1 MLVLH
6 PASGYISLIM
16 QLQTPFM
23 KSFIPPV
30 FSAVL
35 LALLLSAC
43 GPSVY
48 YVRPPD
54 WKDAFKRDS
63 AIASYREVLRDVT
76 VFVDPGHGG
85 EDRDGIGPGE
95 DVVEAD
101 VNLRVALTLRDYLKK
116 AGANVMLSRE
126 TDKTV
131 PLEARAEQANAN
143 NADIFVSIHHN
154 AAGNPY
160 TNYTATFY
168 HSRPGEMGYAPSS
181 RDLAKYIQRDLAYV
195 MGNPG
200 PLASFDGTM
209 SDYLLYPGKGF
220 SVLRNTTMTAALVE
234 CGFFTSA
241 YEEQRLKLPEFN
253 DIQAWG
259 IFRGIGKY
267 FEAGIPRLAYT
278 SPRVFRENTP
288 KIEIQVRD
296 RADIIDESILVYID
310 GSEQGFTFNRK
321 TGKITVSPFAELSQ
335 GYHHLTA
342 QVRNSNG
349 NSSAP
354 FELYFAVGNPPV
366 QLRSTADPAIV
377 PPDRSAFSMVTVLAL
392 DSTGSSVPD
401 GLPIRFRTSSG
412 IDTMLTLEN
421 GMARVNVYPGRA
433 ERVTFEATNGPV
445 KTEGLITTS
454 TDAKYTRGIVM
465 STDGKAVAGATVELP
480 GGGVV
485 RSNDEGVYIV
495 AGKDTENMRV
505 VISATGYFGRE
516 EQLSGRP
523 IQDPVLLSPVA
534 HGALRGKTVILDIPD
549 ATENMQDR
557 VDAMSLRHLRQLLT
571 ASGARVIV
579 PVTDGKQTLEDVLAL
594 YPEAPVFQFGVS
606 GSDRVITLRANAR
619 SDSRNFGVRM
629 QRIFP
634 QFTGIGL
641 NRFVLR
647 IPWREDLKNR
657 QQISVTLPVPSNR
670 TYAQQLAPLFSWN
683 IAWAMYASILA
694 DEGYGTEGTKM
705 VEVTVHDAAGKPAS
719 FVRVQLNH
727 ALTAMTDNEG
737 VCRFIGVS
745 VEEDEVRVIDDG
757 DYVVKGVRTEI
768 MR

>member
-1 MLVLH
+1 MPLRPLF
-6 PASGYISLIM
+6 A
-16 QLQTPFM
+16 
-23 KSFIPPV
+23 
-30 FSAVL
+30 
-35 LALLLSAC
+35 ALLVMLTVTAC
-43 GPSVY
+43 GPTVY

-54 WKDAFKRDS
+54 WQDAFKRDS
-63 AIASYREVLRDVT
+63 AIAAYREALKDVT
-76 VFVDPGHGG
+76 IFLDPGHGG
-85 EDRDGIGPGE
+85 EDRDGIGPAE

-101 VNLRVALTLRDYLKK
+101 VNLRVALSLRDYLKQ

-154 AAGNPY
+154 AASNRY
-160 TNYTATFY
+160 TNYTSTFY
-168 HSRPGEMGYAPSS
+168 HSRSGDMGYAPSS
-181 RDLAKYIQRDLAYV
+181 HDLARYIQRDLSYV

-220 SVLRNTTMTAALVE
+220 SVLRNTAMTAVLVE
-234 CGFFTSA
+234 CGFFSSA
-241 YEEQRLKLPEFN
+241 YEEQRLKRQEFN
-253 DIQAWG
+253 DIEAWG
-259 IFRGIGKY
+259 MFRGIGKY
-267 FEAGIPRLAYT
+267 FQAGIPRLVYV
-278 SPRVFRENTP
+278 SPRVFKERTP
-288 KIEIQVRD
+288 RIEIDVSD
-296 RADIIDESILVYID
+296 RSDIEDESILVYID
-310 GSEQGFTFNRK
+310 GKEQGFTFNRK
-321 TGKITVSPFAELSQ
+321 TGRISFSPFAELSQ

-366 QLRSTADPAIV
+366 KLRSSAEPAIL
-377 PPDRSAFSMVTVLAL
+377 PPDRSVFSMVTILAL

-401 GLPIRFRTSSG
+401 GLPIRFRSSHG
-412 IDTMLTLEN
+412 LDPMLPLEP
-421 GMARVNVYPGRA
+421 GLARVNLYPGRA

-445 KTEGLITTS
+445 RTEGLLTTS
-454 TDAKYTRGIVM
+454 NEAKYTRGIVM
-465 STDGKAVAGATVELP
+465 STDGKALAGATVELP

-485 RSNDEGVYIV
+485 QSNEDGQYII
-495 AGKDTENMRV
+495 AGKDTDGMRV
-505 VISATGYFGRE
+505 VISAPGYFGRE
-516 EQLSGRP
+516 EALGGRP

-534 HGALRGKTVILDIPD
+534 HGALRGSTMILDLIGEAD
-549 ATENMQDR
+549 AAQER
-557 VDAMSLRHLRQLLT
+557 VDYQSLRHLQQLLA
-571 ASGARVIV
+571 ASGVRVIV
-579 PVTDGKQTLEDVLAL
+579 PAGDEKLTLKDALAL
-594 YPEAPVFQFGVS
+594 YPDAPVFQFGLDA
-606 GSDRVITLRANAR
+606 GARVITLRANAQTE
-619 SDSRNFGVRM
+619 SRNFGVRM

-647 IPWREDLKNR
+647 IPWRDELK
-657 QQISVTLPVPSNR
+657 QGMQISVTLPEPSGR

-694 DEGYGTEGTKM
+694 DAGYGTEGSKL
-705 VEVTVHDAAGKPAS
+705 VEVTVHDAAGKPAP

-727 ALTAMTDNEG
+727 ALVSMTDNEG
-737 VCRFIGVS
+737 RCRFVGVS
-745 VEEDEVRVIDDG
+745 VEEDEVRVIDEG
-757 DYVVKGVRTEI
+757 EYRIKGVRTEI

>member
-1 MLVLH
+1 
-6 PASGYISLIM
+6 
-16 QLQTPFM
+16 M
-23 KSFIPPV
+23 KSIITPV
-30 FSAVL
+30 IA
-35 LALLLSAC
+35 ALLLLIGLTAC

-48 YVRPPD
+48 FVTPPD
-54 WKDAFKRDS
+54 LRDAFKRDS
-63 AIASYREVLRDVT
+63 AIASYREVLKDVT

-85 EDRDGIGPGE
+85 EDRDGVGPAG

-101 VNLRVALTLRDYLKK
+101 VNLRVALRLRDYLKQ

-131 PLEARAEQANAN
+131 PLEARAQQANAN
-143 NADIFVSIHHN
+143 QADIFVSIHHN
-154 AAGNPY
+154 AAGNKW
-160 TNYTATFY
+160 TNYTTTFY

-181 RDLAKYIQRDLAYV
+181 HDLAKYIQRDLAYV

-209 SDYLLYPGKGF
+209 SDYLVNPGKGF
-220 SVLRNTTMTAALVE
+220 AVLRNTTMTAVLVE
-234 CGFFTSA
+234 CAFFTSE
-241 YEEQRLKLPEFN
+241 YEEQRLRRQAFN

-267 FEAGIPRLAYT
+267 FEAGIPHLAYS
-278 SPRVFRENTP
+278 SPRVFKERSP
-288 KIEIQVRD
+288 KIELQVRD
-296 RADIIDESILVYID
+296 RSDILDESILVYID
-310 GSEQGFTFNRK
+310 GNEQGFTFNRK
-321 TGKITVSPFAELSQ
+321 TGKITVSPFTELSQ

-366 QLRSTADPAIV
+366 KLRSSAEPAII
-377 PPDRSAFSMVTVLAL
+377 PPDRSAFSMVTIMAL
-392 DSTGSSVPD
+392 DSAGSSVPD
-401 GLPIRFRTSSG
+401 GLPIRFRTSNG
-412 IDTMLTLEN
+412 IDTMLTLT
-421 GMARVNVYPGRA
+421 GGVARMNVYPGRA

-454 TDAKYTRGIVM
+454 VDARYTRGIVM
-465 STDGKAVAGATVELP
+465 STDGKALSGATIELP

-485 RSNDEGVYIV
+485 KSNADGVYII
-495 AGKDTENMRV
+495 AGKETDGMKV
-505 VISATGYFGRE
+505 VLTAQGYFGRE
-516 EQLSGRP
+516 EALKGGP

-534 HGALRGKTVILDIPD
+534 HGVLRGKTIILDLAGD
-549 ATENMQDR
+549 AEAVPDR
-557 VDAMSLRHLRQLLT
+557 VDYMTLRHVQQLLT

-579 PVTDGKQTLEDVLAL
+579 PAGDESMSLEDAL
-594 YPEAPVFQFGVS
+594 KLYADAPLFQFAVN

-647 IPWREDLKNR
+647 IPWREDIKDR
-657 QQISVTLPVPSNR
+657 QQISVTLPVPSGR

-683 IAWAMYASILA
+683 IAWAVYASILA
-694 DEGYGTEGTKM
+694 GEDYGTDGTKL
-705 VEVTVHDAAGKPAS
+705 VEVTVHDAAGKPAP

-727 ALTAMTDNEG
+727 ALTTMTDNEG
-737 VCRFIGVS
+737 VCRFVGVS
-745 VEEDEVRVIDDG
+745 VEDDEVRVIDEG
-757 DYVVKGVRTEI
+757 DYKIKGVRTEI